1 MRANGSPPPKFETDE
16 DRTSFLVRLPVHP
29 QAKPIETPEVT
40 GEVTPQVTP
49 QVAQLLRVCSDE
61 SSRTELQ
68 WKLGLAARKNFRLV
82 YLLPAL
88 GAGLIEMT
96 VPAKPNS
103 RLQKYRLT
111 ATGRAWLA
119 AQSQSG
125 GND

>member
-29 QAKPIETPEVT
+29 QAKPIETPE
-40 GEVTPQVTP
+40 VTP